1 MSILQC
7 IGAKDGERFF
17 DLGSGTGKISAPRS
31 LCGIMHDDFFSYVFF
46 SPKLP
51 CQCYTCCCVCR
62 SILFQV
68 LAALHGL
75 NSTGIELAPSRWKT
89 SCRAL
94 QKMDSLGIRQESRT
108 ENSKVFVNCLP
119 SGCFPYIHLK
129 VVDLSW
135 ILGRIPIEP
144 KLVADLCKNL
154 APPQLKPKL
163 AIIWMIIP
171 RAGWSC

>member
-1 MSILQC
+1 MSVLHI
-7 IGAKDGERFF
+7 
-17 DLGSGTGKISAPRS
+17 
-31 LCGIMHDDFFSYVFF
+31 
-46 SPKLP
+46 
-51 CQCYTCCCVCR
+51 CCCVCR

-68 LAALHGL
+68 LAALYGL

-144 KLVADLCKNL
+144 KLVAKIAESWHPPAKAKASYHLDDHSSCWVELLMAILEPSRSFPGRCQDLSATVL
-154 APPQLKPKL
+154 QMSTSRMPT
-163 AIIWMIIP
+163 
-171 RAGWSC
+171 

>member
-154 APPQLKPKL
+154 APP
-163 AIIWMIIP
+163 
-171 RAGWSC
+171 S